1 MFHKL
6 KIDDSRGATVSSGSD
21 GRRVITS
28 PWDGSGDHPESVSVP
43 APAES
48 VLPVPDVGPDTAPK
62 PESSNASPAAL
73 PATESTAKAS
83 LRRKAILAGVI
94 ALLLIVVASGTWL
107 IVNSQRSFQSVAAA
121 CANKLTEMPLLE
133 ASGIEKYYGRALDE
147 AGFKKLIGDD
157 APQFI
162 HVNEDG
168 SGMSV
173 SREPSGFEDFA
184 ESKGMNFDER
194 ADYRKIDET
203 IGGVRD
209 LMVLGSVG
217 CIHQKLGIP
226 EAVVNR
232 MQSTRAMDGQ
242 QSGSYSGIKV
252 SWSYHP
258 STGMQVFYE
267 HS

>member
-1 MFHKL
+1 ME
-6 KIDDSRGATVSSGSD
+6 
-21 GRRVITS
+21 RRVITS
-28 PWDGSGDHPESVSVP
+28 PTDGSGDH
-43 APAES
+43 AES
-48 VLPVPDVGPDTAPK
+48 SSEFELAEAVSLAQDFEPDTTPGPQSSDAP
-62 PESSNASPAAL
+62 PTDLTSSESSVKASP
-73 PATESTAKAS
+73 
-83 LRRKAILAGVI
+83 RRKAILAGAL

-107 IVNSQRSFQSVAAA
+107 ILNSQRGFQSVAAA
-121 CANKLTEMPLLE
+121 CANMMTEMPLLE
-133 ASGIEKYYGRALDE
+133 ASGIEKYYGQALDE

-162 HVNEDG
+162 QVNKDG

-184 ESKGMNFDER
+184 QSKGMNFDER
-194 ADYRKIDET
+194 ADYRKIDDT

-226 EAVVNR
+226 DAVANR

-267 HS
+267 RS